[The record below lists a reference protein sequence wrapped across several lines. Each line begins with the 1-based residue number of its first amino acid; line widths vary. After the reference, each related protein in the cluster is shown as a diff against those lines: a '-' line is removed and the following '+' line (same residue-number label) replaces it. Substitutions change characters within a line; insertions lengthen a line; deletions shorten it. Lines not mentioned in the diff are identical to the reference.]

1 MTISCLDSMAVAVG
15 WDVEEKAG
23 LMANAGVRLNGRS
36 MSSAAAVDG
45 QAPRGGQQA
54 DDWAY
59 P

>member
-1 MTISCLDSMAVAVG
+1 MAVAVG
-15 WDVEEKAG
+15 LDVEEKAG